1 MLHSVR
7 RNERRGTS
15 LKRFLKVTALFLLPI
30 ALLYLLFGIVLLN
43 SRELAPLDDVVA
55 AAMDGSL
62 QRYGSAYHENIQA
75 FKYRTAVQKQAKL
88 LVLGTSRSMQLRA
101 AFFSEPSFFN
111 AGGGA
116 RDIYDYE
123 RFLRA
128 MPEQAR
134 PDTVVL
140 VLDQNMFNETWCAEN
155 ATQELQLMDIPV
167 KKDAL
172 LRVGASYGNRKF
184 SLLDNL
190 RSKPGV
196 YGLAAA
202 GRGSGFSADG
212 SYHYGEVAEKSLD
225 EPEALF
231 ADTMRDIDFSR
242 ARFAWG
248 EAPSERALEATRSL
262 LAFCEE
268 AGIDVVGILPPF
280 APSVAQ
286 KMADSGHY
294 GYLAQLPDAL
304 EELFAEY
311 GKKCY
316 NYGSVEGTTA
326 VQYLDG
332 YHGGDE
338 VYATLLLD
346 LAARPSAI
354 SGQINTAEIH
364 NLLETPHP
372 NPRVLP

>member
-1 MLHSVR
+1 M
-7 RNERRGTS
+7 
-15 LKRFLKVTALFLLPI
+15 KRFLKVTALFLLPV
-30 ALLYLLFGIVLLN
+30 ALLYLLFGVVLWN
-43 SRELAPLDDVVA
+43 SRELAPLSEVVA
-55 AAMDGSL
+55 AAADGSL

-75 FKYRTAVQKQAKL
+75 FKFRTASEKKAKL

-116 RDIYDYE
+116 RDVYDYE

-128 MPEQAR
+128 LPEQAR
-134 PDTVVL
+134 PKTVVL
-140 VLDQNMFNETWCAEN
+140 VLDQNMFNETWAAEN
-155 ATQELQLMDIPV
+155 ATQALQLDDIPL
-167 KKDAL
+167 KKDTL
-172 LRVGASYGNRKF
+172 LRVGASYGDRKF
-184 SLLDNL
+184 SLLENL
-190 RSKPGV
+190 RRRPGI

-202 GRGSGFSADG
+202 GRNSGFSADG
-212 SYHYGEVAEKSLD
+212 SYHYGKVAEESLD
-225 EPEALF
+225 VPEALF
-231 ADTMRDIDFSR
+231 ANTMRDIDFSR

-248 EAPSERALEATRSL
+248 DAPSARALEAVRSL
-262 LAFCEE
+262 LAFCGE
-268 AGIDVVGILPPF
+268 AGIDAVGILPPF

-294 GYLAQLPDAL
+294 GYLQQLPEAL
-304 EELFAEY
+304 NKIFAEY

-316 NYGSVEGTTA
+316 DYSNLEGTSA

-338 VYATLLLD
+338 VYAMLLLD
-346 LAARPSAI
+346 LAERPSAVAE
-354 SGQINTAEIH
+354 QIDSAEIH
-364 NLLETPHP
+364 KLLAMPHS

>member
-1 MLHSVR
+1 M
-7 RNERRGTS
+7 
-15 LKRFLKVTALFLLPI
+15 KRFLKATALFLLPVL
-30 ALLYLLFGIVLLN
+30 LLYLLFGIVLLN
-43 SRELAPLDDVVA
+43 SRELAPLDDVVNA
-55 AAMDGSL
+55 AVDGSL

-101 AFFSEPSFFN
+101 AFFNEPSFFN
-111 AGGGA
+111 AGGGV
-116 RDIYDYE
+116 RDIFDYE

-128 MPEQAR
+128 LPEEAR
-134 PDTVVL
+134 PKTVIL
-140 VLDQNMFNETWCAEN
+140 VLDQNMFNETWANEN
-155 ATQELQLMDIPV
+155 ATQELQLSDIPI

-172 LRVGASYGNRKF
+172 LRVGASYGGRKF
-184 SLLDNL
+184 SLLENL
-190 RSKPGV
+190 RSKPGI

-212 SYHYGEVAEKSLD
+212 SYHYGQVAEQSLD
-225 EPEALF
+225 QPEALF

-248 EAPSERALEATRSL
+248 DTPSQRALEATRSL
-262 LAFCEE
+262 LAFC
-268 AGIDVVGILPPF
+268 AKAQIDVVGILPPF
-280 APSVAQ
+280 APTVEQ
-286 KMADSGHY
+286 KMADTGHFQ
-294 GYLAQLPDAL
+294 YLQLLPDAL
-304 EELFAEY
+304 EEIFAEY

-316 NYGSVEGTTA
+316 NYSYMQGTTA

-338 VYATLLLD
+338 VYANLLLD
-346 LAARPSAI
+346 LAERPSAV
-354 SGQINTAEIH
+354 SGQINSAQIQK
-364 NLLETPHP
+364 LLSSPHS